1 MAIEVF
7 SRYEKKYLLDESKFK
22 YILDAMQGK
31 MIADKYNKDNKL
43 YNIANIYYDTPDDAL
58 IRTSIAKPVYKEKLR
73 LRSYGVPELQD
84 KVFLEI
90 KKKFKGLVNK
100 RRTKLVLDEAYKLTL
115 DGVEPTLKDYMNE
128 QVLNEIKYFLK
139 IYNLQPK
146 VYLAYDRMAFFEDGN
161 SDFRIT
167 FDTNIRSR
175 REDVRLEAG
184 NHGELLID
192 NNMWL
197 MEVKSSEAV
206 PLWFTKILTEAEAY
220 PTSFS
225 KYGNEYKKYLIK
237 NKMIKGDNNLCLPI
251 YLRQQQVKQF
261 PQGQLLNA

>member
-7 SRYEKKYLLDESKFK
+7 SRYEKKYLLDENKFR
-22 YILDAMQGK
+22 YILDAIQGK

-43 YNIANIYYDTPDDAL
+43 YNIANIYYDTDDDAL
-58 IRTSIAKPVYKEKLR
+58 IRASIERPAYKEKLR
-73 LRSYGVPELQD
+73 LRSYGVPGLED

-90 KKKFKGLVNK
+90 KKKYKGLVSK

-115 DGVEPTLKDYMNE
+115 EGEEPQLKEYMNG

-139 IYNLQPK
+139 IYDLKPK
-146 VYLAYDRMAFFEDGN
+146 VYLAYDRLAFFEESN
-161 SDFRIT
+161 SDFRVT

-184 NHGELLID
+184 GHGELLID
-192 NNMWL
+192 NSMWL

-206 PLWFTKILTEAEAY
+206 PLWFTKLLTEVEAY

-225 KYGNEYKKYLIK
+225 KYGNEYKKYLI
-237 NKMIKGDNNLCLPI
+237 NNNIIKGDNNLCLPI
-251 YLRQQQVKQF
+251 YLRQHQVKQY
-261 PQGQLLNA
+261 PQQAL

>member
-7 SRYEKKYLLDESKFK
+7 NRYEKKFLLDSNKFK
-22 YILDAMQGK
+22 FILESIQEK
-31 MIADKYNKDNKL
+31 MVADKYNRDGQL

-58 IRTSIAKPVYKEKLR
+58 IRASIEKPVYKEKLR
-73 LRSYGVPELQD
+73 LRSYGVPAMED

-90 KKKFKGLVNK
+90 KKKYKGLVNK
-100 RRTKLVLDEAYKLTL
+100 RRTKLILDEAYKFTIE
-115 DGVEPTLKDYMNE
+115 GEEPIIQDYMNE
-128 QVLNEIKYFLK
+128 QVLNELKYFLK
-139 IYNLQPK
+139 VYDLQPK
-146 VYLAYDRMAFFEDGN
+146 VYLAYDRMAFFEEGN
-161 SDFRIT
+161 RDFRVT

-192 NNMWL
+192 SDMWL

-206 PLWFTKILTEAEAY
+206 PLWFTKILSEAEAY
-220 PTSFS
+220 PTSYS

-237 NKMIKGDNNLCLPI
+237 NNIIKGDNNLCLPT
-251 YLRQQQVKQF
+251 YLRQQQVKQY
-261 PQGQLLNA
+261 PQQQLLHA

>member
-22 YILDAMQGK
+22 YIFDSMQSK
-31 MIADKYNKDNKL
+31 MIADKYNSDNKL
-43 YNIANIYYDTPDDAL
+43 YNIANIYYDTPDNAL
-58 IRTSIAKPVYKEKLR
+58 IRASIEKPVYKEKLR
-73 LRSYGVPELQD
+73 LRSYGVPNSND

-100 RRTKLVLDEAYKLTL
+100 RRTKLVLDEAYKFTL
-115 DGVEPTLKDYMNE
+115 ENVEPKLQDYMNE
-128 QVLNEIKYFLK
+128 QVLNELKYFLK

-161 SDFRIT
+161 NDFRVT

-175 REDVRLEAG
+175 RYDLRLEAG
-184 NHGELLID
+184 NYGELLID
-192 NNMWL
+192 NNLWL

-206 PLWFTKILTEAEAY
+206 PLWFTKILTEAEVY

-225 KYGNEYKKYLIK
+225 KYGTEYKKYLK
-237 NKMIKGDNNLCLPI
+237 LYKELM
-251 YLRQQQVKQF
+251 
-261 PQGQLLNA
+261 